1 VWPKS
6 AGVSSALLRA
16 ACALLPAASAL
27 LLVVGCHAAPTAPQP
42 SDAPYA
48 CAADDPARV
57 GELRYALVAP
67 LYTPTESITAQELAA
82 MRAGTSKRT
91 LAISDDGTDLELT
104 ATRWALVPADALT
117 PAWQVVRI
125 DGKHPLTDDTALV
138 QPMCSRSR
146 VPVRNIDRDAL
157 TTVTMTGVTAMTR
170 FTALLMDKKGVTYP
184 ARDVAPWL
192 AQSDFVHVSNEV
204 SFVST
209 CEPKGE
215 NTEPFCSRDSYIEL
229 LAALHV
235 NIVEV
240 TGDHLADFG
249 TRWLTRTLD
258 MYDARGWKTFGGG
271 RNQVEAA
278 EPLLVEH
285 HGNKL
290 AFIGCNMP
298 RSRKETIRNGPEN
311 AFCDAKRVD
320 WQVADLRSRGYLP
333 IVSLQ
338 HDEVR
343 GHDPP
348 TQLVRDFR
356 RLAERGAAV
365 VFGSQAHV
373 AHPFEVHAGA
383 YLHYGAG
390 NFIFDQPWDS
400 TRDGTVDRFYFHRGR
415 LLTVER
421 LFTRIEEQGRPR
433 PMTDHERST
442 FLHTLSESLATLPPA
457 KPALAPAVALERHT
471 PDSFLVGNEPVW
483 LRIAKPAVDKAP
495 YPLVIDLSA
504 RGRAADDAFTVTL
517 RKWPPLGRKRLVRA
531 ITEFMAAKYPID
543 RQRITIR

>member
-1 VWPKS
+1 M
-6 AGVSSALLRA
+6 RI
-16 ACALLPAASAL
+16 
-27 LLVVGCHAAPTAPQP
+27 LVLVLAVGCGASSPTIPKPP
-42 SDAPYA
+42 SDQPYA
-48 CAADDPARV
+48 CAATDPLRV
-57 GELRYALVAP
+57 GEVRYALVAP
-67 LYTPTESITAQELAA
+67 LYTPIESITADELEAL
-82 MRAGTSKRT
+82 RAGRGPRT
-91 LAISDDGTDLELT
+91 LTDDLHALTD
-104 ATRWALVPADALT
+104 TRWAIIPADELS
-117 PAWQVVRI
+117 PAYHVIRI
-125 DGKHPLTDDTALV
+125 DGAHPLTDTSPLV
-138 QPMCSRSR
+138 TPMCARTGA
-146 VPVRNIDRDAL
+146 PIRNIDRDAL

-170 FTALLMDKKGVTYP
+170 FTAVLMDKKGVTYP

-192 AQSDFVHVSNEV
+192 ERSDFVHVSTEV
-204 SFVST
+204 SFVPT

-229 LAALHV
+229 LDALHV

-249 TRWLTRTLD
+249 TRWLARTLD

-271 RNQVEAA
+271 RNQVEAT

-298 RSRKETIRNGPEN
+298 RSRRETIRSGGPEA
-311 AFCDAKRVD
+311 AFCDSKRLD
-320 WQVADLRSRGYLP
+320 WQVADLRARGFLP

-348 TQLVRDFR
+348 TQLVRDVR
-356 RLAERGAAV
+356 RLAESGAAV

-373 AHPFEVHAGA
+373 AHPFEVHASA

-400 TRDGTVDRFYFHRGR
+400 TRNGTVDRFYFHRGR

-433 PMTDHERST
+433 PMTDDERKT
-442 FLHTLSESLATLPPA
+442 FLHTLATSLATLPPA
-457 KPALAPAVALERHT
+457 KPWLVPASAEPERHA
-471 PDSFLVGNEPVW
+471 PDSFLVGNQPVL
-483 LRIAKPAVDKAP
+483 LRIGRPAVDKP
-495 YPLVIDLSA
+495 SYPLVIDLRA
-504 RGRAADDAFTVTL
+504 RTEAADDVFTVTL
-517 RKWPPLGRKRLVRA
+517 RKWPKLKKRELVRA
-531 ITEFMAAKYPID
+531 ITNFMAAKYPID
-543 RQRITIR
+543 RQRVTIR